1 MLVQLVL
8 MLVCGIYK
16 TTNNGDVLLELFH
29 LNLFFMSL
37 FSRYMFIKHGKYIT
51 LLKKDITYPDRCSP
65 VNLRHI
71 CETIFLTTRLG
82 DCFRLVSVCI
92 SKKIPAAYYNI
103 YYQLNIYH
111 GEMKSFSA
119 VFKLL
124 LAHFKPVFYFN
135 IHYARKTAEK
145 RTDFC

>member
-37 FSRYMFIKHGKYIT
+37 FSTYMFIKHGKYIT
-51 LLKKDITYPDRCSP
+51 LLKKDITYP

-71 CETIFLTTRLG
+71 CETIFLKTRLG

-103 YYQLNIYH
+103 YY
-111 GEMKSFSA
+111 
-119 VFKLL
+119 
-124 LAHFKPVFYFN
+124 
-135 IHYARKTAEK
+135 
-145 RTDFC
+145 

>member
-1 MLVQLVL
+1 MLVLLVL

-37 FSRYMFIKHGKYIT
+37 FSRYMFIKQGKYIT

-71 CETIFLTTRLG
+71 CETIFLTTRFG

-92 SKKIPAAYYNI
+92 SKKIPAAYCNI
-103 YYQLNIYH
+103 YY
-111 GEMKSFSA
+111 
-119 VFKLL
+119 
-124 LAHFKPVFYFN
+124 
-135 IHYARKTAEK
+135 
-145 RTDFC
+145 